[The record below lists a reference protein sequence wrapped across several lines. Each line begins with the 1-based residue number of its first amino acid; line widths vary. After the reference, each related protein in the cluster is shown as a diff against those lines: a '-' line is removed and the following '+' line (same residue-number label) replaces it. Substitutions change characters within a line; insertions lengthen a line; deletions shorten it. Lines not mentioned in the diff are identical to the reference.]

1 MNENLTSQTGYQN
14 EQNSMLLKGVVI
26 GGLIGGALALIDR
39 NTRSKVKNTA
49 VGFKD
54 TSSKMLTE
62 VRENPGDIKDQMI
75 SQFKNASHTLKEAI
89 EEAQELYQ
97 RVNSTFGNINVL
109 KEVSTEAL
117 STFKE
122 AKSDINN
129 ISSKVIEAGS
139 ELTGNPIETSSSG
152 HAADDRLNHNKT
164 GTSLKSDQ
172 EAVAAGYTSQSN
184 YGSHN

>member
-1 MNENLTSQTGYQN
+1 MSESVTGHTGYQN
-14 EQNSMLLKGVVI
+14 EQNSMLLKGIII
-26 GGLIGGALALIDR
+26 GGLVGGALALIDR
-39 NTRSKVKNTA
+39 NTRSKVKHTA
-49 VGFKD
+49 VGLKD

-62 VRENPGDIKDQMI
+62 VKENPNEVKDQMI
-75 SQFKNASHTLKEAI
+75 SQFKNASNTLKEAI
-89 EEAQELYQ
+89 EEAQDLYQ

-109 KEVSTEAL
+109 KEVSSEAI

-122 AKSDINN
+122 AKGDLSN
-129 ISSKVIEAGS
+129 ISTKVKEAGG
-139 ELTGNPIETSSSG
+139 ELAGNSINTNDPEHEDNSLK
-152 HAADDRLNHNKT
+152 HYNT